1 MSIPSRARIEL
12 GEAHRFEGVMVT
24 GFTGETIKLAKR
36 GDGLFGTPRIAGHAY
51 ITGYPQFV
59 LKTEGNAPRC
69 MDEAWR

>member
-1 MSIPSRARIEL
+1 
-12 GEAHRFEGVMVT
+12 MVT